1 MITVAAELA
10 NGGAVSSRISVKGE
24 PRGPLCGMG
33 ICFECAVTVNGEPH
47 VRSCQLLAK
56 PGMLVETETG
66 ETHSL
71 IGTQRIRPI
80 VEEPRNFDI
89 VIAGAGPAGIAA
101 AIAARQGGA
110 SVGMVDD
117 NPTAG
122 GQIWRGESNQALRQ
136 FISSGVQ
143 LLTETRIVDAPEPGV
158 LQTEHFQLGYKKLIL
173 ATGVRELFLPFP
185 GWTLPN
191 VMGAGGLQAMVK
203 GGLNIDGKRVVIA
216 GSGPLLIA
224 VADSLLKRGAK
235 VVAIVE
241 QASFSNVAMFG
252 LQLTRHLSKAMQAT
266 RLMWQLRKVPVYWG
280 RYPVQAEGNGKLER
294 VILNGGRTL
303 TCDYLACGFGL
314 TPNTELA
321 ALLGCQL
328 SDEFVKV
335 DDQQSTSMQNVFAA
349 GELTGIGGVDKSM
362 VEGSIAGFAAS
373 GDFRR
378 AEALYNERDSLRP
391 FQSALKTRFA
401 LRSELFQ
408 LAQSS
413 TIICRCEDVTL
424 GQLEDHSSWRE
435 AKLHTR
441 CGMGSCQ
448 GRVCG
453 PALALLKGWTNDGVR
468 PPLSPVKATAWLK

>member
-10 NGGAVSSRISVKGE
+10 NGGAVSSRISVTGE

-33 ICFECAVTVNGEPH
+33 ICFECAVTVDGEPH

-56 PGMLVETETG
+56 PGMLVETEMG
-66 ETHSL
+66 NSR
-71 IGTQRIRPI
+71 IGTQRMKPI
-80 VEEPRNFDI
+80 VGEPRNFDI

-101 AIAARQGGA
+101 AIAARQSGA

-117 NPTAG
+117 NPSAG

-136 FISSGVQ
+136 FVASGAQ
-143 LLTETRIVDAPEPGV
+143 LLTETRIVDAPEPGN
-158 LQTEHFQLGYKKLIL
+158 LQTELFPLRYKKLIL
-173 ATGVRELFLPFP
+173 ATGARELFLPFP

-203 GGLNIDGKRVVIA
+203 GGLNIIGKRVVIA

-224 VADSLLKRGAK
+224 VAASLLKRGAK

-241 QASFSNVAMFG
+241 QASFSNAAMFG
-252 LQLTRHLSKAMQAT
+252 LQLTRQLSKATQAAQ
-266 RLMWQLRKVPVYWG
+266 LMWQLRKVPVYWG
-280 RYPVQAEGNGKLER
+280 SYPLQAEGNGKVER
-294 VILNGGRTL
+294 VILNDGRTL

-314 TPNTELA
+314 IPNTELA
-321 ALLGCQL
+321 SLLGCQL
-328 SDEFVKV
+328 SGEFVKV
-335 DDQQSTSMQNVFAA
+335 DNQQCTSMQNVFAA

-362 VEGSIAGFAAS
+362 VEGSIAGFTAS

-378 AEALYNERDSLRP
+378 AQALYHERDSLHP
-391 FQSALKTRFA
+391 FQSELKTRFA
-401 LRSELFQ
+401 LSSKLFQ

-413 TIICRCEDVTL
+413 TILCRCEDVTL
-424 GQLEDHSSWRE
+424 GQLEGHGSWRE

-441 CGMGSCQ
+441 CGMGPCQ

-453 PALALLKGWTNDGVR
+453 PALTLLKGWTNDGVR